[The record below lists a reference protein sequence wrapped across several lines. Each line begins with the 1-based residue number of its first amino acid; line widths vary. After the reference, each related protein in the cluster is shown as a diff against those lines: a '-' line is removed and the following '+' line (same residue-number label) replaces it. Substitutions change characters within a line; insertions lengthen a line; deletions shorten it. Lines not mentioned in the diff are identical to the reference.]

1 MNRFDPGG
9 DDSYFVARR
18 LDSFVGRFG
27 YGHSYVVSNATRV
40 GDPNA
45 TIHSFGK
52 LSNGNMGSVNDP
64 NRAADVSKTTF
75 QSDSNNWRSLAP
87 DATKDVV
94 KLNAPDKT
102 VDAVAGAVKENT
114 PYALNPSSSSAT
126 PDTNSNSAAFAVGD
140 KAQQLSTGK
149 SDSVV
154 NEKTI
159 DLTLPGASAA
169 GKVAFQCTTAMHSIG
184 GCK

>member
-1 MNRFDPGG
+1 
-9 DDSYFVARR
+9 
-18 LDSFVGRFG
+18 
-27 YGHSYVVSNATRV
+27 VVSNATRV

-64 NRAADVSKTTF
+64 SRAADVSKTTF

-87 DATKDVV
+87 NATKDVV
-94 KLNAPDKT
+94 KIDAPDKT
-102 VDAVAGAVKENT
+102 VDAVAGSVKENT
-114 PYALNPSSSSAT
+114 PYALNPSASSAT
-126 PDTNSNSAAFAVGD
+126 PETNSNSAAFAVGD
-140 KAQQLSTGK
+140 KAQQVATRNSN
-149 SDSVV
+149 SVV
-154 NEKTI
+154 NDKPI

-169 GKVAFQCTTAMHSIG
+169 GKVTFQCTNAMQSVG